1 MPRLSQAILIHRYTF
16 PIENKKEDRGYR
28 MWKIL
33 KCHHLNVI
41 ESFWKHG
48 VQWSCCLERCFVSS
62 LRHSKPNESY
72 KKHLPSQ
79 WTPDS
84 FTLGLDSNVAPLQQ
98 EQSWER
104 QLRNFSGLWQATL
117 SHYISKP
124 HIVWKRGNSFQGG
137 QILSPTLSGQAGPGR
152 RILMQKLPS
161 ILFPRPSE
169 FSSSSWLFLR
179 VWQASYWL
187 WNWLMGHCTCA
198 GINFSSKWT
207 LKSAHLQG
215 SGSPLSPPGSP
226 PPSLLPSP
234 LSLSS
239 QLLGSLV
246 FLTLGPLPWIITYLF
261 YMEIFVS
268 SS

>member
-179 VWQASYWL
+179 VWQASIGYEIGWWDIVRVQEL
-187 WNWLMGHCTCA
+187 
-198 GINFSSKWT
+198 I
-207 LKSAHLQG
+207 
-215 SGSPLSPPGSP
+215 SPQSE
-226 PPSLLPSP
+226 
-234 LSLSS
+234 LSS
-239 QLLGSLV
+239 QPTFKVQVHHCPHQGALHQVSYLPHSHFPLNCW
-246 FLTLGPLPWIITYLF
+246 GPWSF
-261 YMEIFVS
+261 
-268 SS
+268 